1 MARCDLVTLTQVKVL
16 SRPEWRGSK
25 FCFRVYSDGEGIS
38 TIYIGAYRRQRL
50 ADQVNKR
57 QGERVDLEVNRV
69 PWIIRKDSET
79 KSGTMFYLMDI
90 KES

>member
-1 MARCDLVTLTQVKVL
+1 LVQCDLVTLKQVRVL

-25 FCFRVYSDGEGIS
+25 FCFRVYSDKAGIS

-50 ADQVNKR
+50 ADQVNKLYDKF
-57 QGERVDLEVNRV
+57 VDLEVNRV
-69 PWIIRKDSET
+69 PWLVRRKAA
-79 KSGTMFYLMDI
+79 SGTMFYLMEI